1 MFHLFVVSSSSN
13 QNRGPPFLLTESVAK
28 MATEFLRNIGVTFE
42 LCIIY
47 QTQTDEELVE
57 NPFSHQTL
65 FDAIM
70 ERFHYMEF
78 TELWCYLKGVS
89 FEEL

>member
-1 MFHLFVVSSSSN
+1 MFFAIDNVD
-13 QNRGPPFLLTESVAK
+13 VAEDTHDGK
-28 MATEFLRNIGVTFE
+28 CSLHGRTMATEFLRNTGVTFE

-65 FDAIM
+65 FDAIK
-70 ERFHYMEF
+70 ERSHYMEL
-78 TELWCYLKGVS
+78 TEV
-89 FEEL
+89 